1 MGSSVVR
8 SGHQQSK
15 QKQFV
20 STAIH
25 YENVSEVLW
34 SLNGTELFGISF
46 AFNDDGQTLVDV
58 TNESTDDSLEGKQQW
73 HTKDGAVA
81 LTFTAKCGRLRF
93 EVETGGKMRK
103 SWFVLRINEVNVR
116 EDSGEW
122 RCRVLV
128 VDGNG
133 GVRVEAE
140 SRKSIG
146 GDQWEQSAE
155 MRAQLMSNGRQMWKR
170 EHHQQRN
177 WRRGSSTSG
186 GGDVSSLFSFSFTKT
201 DTDFVVFE
209 RTVTPDSAAVHG
221 GTRLS
226 QSLDRGEGI
235 AYSRVDSVHQSD
247 KVNNLDDIWLMRW
260 NSALR
265 RRSNRNKYN
274 ELFCENLGEKQ
285 CREKEK
291 ETIARLTVRELF
303 NMAKIINVKLYIW
316 WYRFRYHVDSAVKF
330 EQIGSETEI
339 RLGIVQYY
347 NQICKEF
354 NEIKTNWKSEKLT
367 NFNPVA
373 ELPQDKS
380 KALMSKPTG
389 AGMPVYVYSERFPS
403 RLKIGAACQ
412 AMDIEHRF
420 VKVYDIEFHFG
431 MNEGVIISDKIRKRT
446 DPERGVKINFIGW
459 TKESQWEVQKIYDQ
473 FNDFYLEDGVFK
485 EGKFSITKYHL
496 SANNCIHFSNA
507 FVEALLKNNDQIKKK
522 PPSVLKQPLIN
533 GNSCQFVANCFM
545 PPTTSDSDD

>member
-1 MGSSVVR
+1 MSNFTFGGTGLDIMLIRLSNLSR
-8 SGHQQSK
+8 LA
-15 QKQFV
+15 QK
-20 STAIH
+20 
-25 YENVSEVLW
+25 L
-34 SLNGTELFGISF
+34 
-46 AFNDDGQTLVDV
+46 
-58 TNESTDDSLEGKQQW
+58 K
-73 HTKDGAVA
+73 
-81 LTFTAKCGRLRF
+81 
-93 EVETGGKMRK
+93 
-103 SWFVLRINEVNVR
+103 FVLELCNIITKFAKN
-116 EDSGEW
+116 
-122 RCRVLV
+122 
-128 VDGNG
+128 
-133 GVRVEAE
+133 
-140 SRKSIG
+140 
-146 GDQWEQSAE
+146 
-155 MRAQLMSNGRQMWKR
+155 LM
-170 EHHQQRN
+170 
-177 WRRGSSTSG
+177 
-186 GGDVSSLFSFSFTKT
+186 TKI
-201 DTDFVVFE
+201 
-209 RTVTPDSAAVHG
+209 P
-221 GTRLS
+221 
-226 QSLDRGEGI
+226 
-235 AYSRVDSVHQSD
+235 
-247 KVNNLDDIWLMRW
+247 
-260 NSALR
+260 
-265 RRSNRNKYN
+265 
-274 ELFCENLGEKQ
+274 
-285 CREKEK
+285 
-291 ETIARLTVRELF
+291 
-303 NMAKIINVKLYIW
+303 YI
-316 WYRFRYHVDSAVKF
+316 R
-330 EQIGSETEI
+330 
-339 RLGIVQYY
+339 
-347 NQICKEF
+347 
-354 NEIKTNWKSEKLT
+354 IKTNWKSEKLT